1 MSNLTKSNIEGLVAL
16 MDKIEYPVIP
26 EEKKESR
33 QGLRA
38 YRRTQTLKNFYCRA
52 NCYYQAKAML
62 QKIFLSK
69 NFNIAIEPACYSVA
83 QACDYIN
90 YFLSQN
96 NGNIENACEAFLNKP
111 ENAGKP
117 IPTIVISE
125 FVENYAREL
134 SEQYLKA
141 IENVPWYT
149 CNLLCRNGM
158 ISQAQRFW
166 PIYDFE
172 GNITLFSNSNGY
184 ILSDDR
190 KLKGVFNNLE
200 LFRLIDISGGEHLP
214 IINDIL
220 NELKAKL
227 HGFVPKIFRG
237 NDSRLMYKV
246 KVALLKEASN
256 RGLLLYPYE
265 PNPPF
270 FSNLKTKDSSKLL
283 KLLKLF
289 NALYVITAGRKDYFD
304 NIAKLV
310 AGIIL
315 GSEICKNNRLPIN
328 NVMLITANNTQFV
341 REFILSLF
349 LLGVP
354 SDGRQGMDLAT
365 YNALVHSKTSKD
377 GLKDS
382 KYYGVTKHTI
392 KELSNENNT
401 GKFLEDRLYS
411 RFLNITDDLTQI
423 KNKEY
428 FIKLLKGEKIVHDSQ
443 LLGKQELVSDT
454 SYLFIAAKKNEF
466 KDYDGLSYTEF
477 DLAQNIPEGKRLF
490 GLKTDLSDYEKFF
503 MLTAFA
509 QYGIS
514 LLKKEQADIEDSQSS
529 EIDNPLKYFIEK
541 CCEQKEVSDTDKVHE
556 HNSTAIRTLQCA
568 YNNFFGIVAKKYKM
582 TTTWNKNTFLDYGL
596 DVKLARTKCNAIRTR
611 DLSRGY
617 AEKEVLDK
625 GSNANHIMGIIVKPK
640 DEIEKIAHECK
651 DETSSNPD
659 AQPLSKEDFLKLIDN
674 TFELSFDENAMQ
686 SQVHREE
693 NFNQIDY
700 M

>member
-52 NCYYQAKAML
+52 NCYYQAKVML

-83 QACDYIN
+83 QYCDYIN
-90 YFLSQN
+90 YFLGQN

-172 GNITLFSNSNGY
+172 GNITLLSNSNGY
-184 ILSDDR
+184 IFSDDR

-200 LFRLIDISGGEHLP
+200 LFRLIDTSDGEHLP

-220 NELKAKL
+220 NELKAKR
-227 HGFVPKIFRG
+227 HGFVPKIFRR
-237 NDSRLMYKV
+237 NSTRLMYEV

-265 PNPPF
+265 PNPQSRGLYPF
-270 FSNLKTKDSSKLL
+270 FSNLKTKDSS

-349 LLGVP
+349 LLGVQ

-365 YNALVHSKTSKD
+365 YNALVHNKTSED

-401 GKFLEDRLYS
+401 GKFLEDRLCS

-490 GLKTDLSDYEKFF
+490 GLETDLSDHEKFF

-514 LLKKEQADIEDSQSS
+514 LLKKEQADIDDSQSS

-556 HNSTAIRTLQCA
+556 LNSTAIRTLQYA
-568 YNNFFGIVAKKYKM
+568 YNNFFEIVAPKYKM

-596 DVKLARTKCNAIRTR
+596 DYKVEKTKCNAIRTR

-617 AEKEVLDK
+617 TEKEVLDK
-625 GSNANHIMGIIVKPK
+625 ISNANHIMGVIVKPK
-640 DEIEKIAHECK
+640 DEIEKIARECNN
-651 DETSSNPD
+651 ETNSNPD
-659 AQPLSKEDFLKLIDN
+659 SQSLSKEDFLKLIDN
-674 TFELSFDENAMQ
+674 TFELSFDENAMRKP
-686 SQVHREE
+686 SASGRK
-693 NFNQIDY
+693 F
-700 M
+700 

>member
-62 QKIFLSK
+62 QKIFQSK

-90 YFLSQN
+90 YFLNQN
-96 NGNIENACEAFLNKP
+96 NGNIEGACEAFLNNP

-149 CNLLCRNGM
+149 CNLLCRSGM

-172 GNITLFSNSNGY
+172 GNITLLSNSNSY
-184 ILSDDR
+184 ILYDDR

-200 LFRLIDISGGEHLP
+200 LFRLIDTSDGEHLP

-220 NELKAKL
+220 NELKAKR
-227 HGFVPKIFRG
+227 HGFVPKIFRR
-237 NDSRLMYKV
+237 NSTRLMYEV

-265 PNPPF
+265 PNPQSRGLYPF
-270 FSNLKTKDSSKLL
+270 FSNLKTKDSS

-349 LLGVP
+349 LLGVQ

-365 YNALVHSKTSKD
+365 YNALVHNRTSND

-401 GKFLEDRLYS
+401 GKFLEDRLCS

-490 GLKTDLSDYEKFF
+490 GLETDLSD
-503 MLTAFA
+503 
-509 QYGIS
+509 S
-514 LLKKEQADIEDSQSS
+514 L
-529 EIDNPLKYFIEK
+529 
-541 CCEQKEVSDTDKVHE
+541 C
-556 HNSTAIRTLQCA
+556 
-568 YNNFFGIVAKKYKM
+568 
-582 TTTWNKNTFLDYGL
+582 
-596 DVKLARTKCNAIRTR
+596 
-611 DLSRGY
+611 
-617 AEKEVLDK
+617 
-625 GSNANHIMGIIVKPK
+625 
-640 DEIEKIAHECK
+640 
-651 DETSSNPD
+651 
-659 AQPLSKEDFLKLIDN
+659 
-674 TFELSFDENAMQ
+674 
-686 SQVHREE
+686 
-693 NFNQIDY
+693 QIWY
-700 M
+700 